1 MLPTSN
7 TWPGSLRSGR
17 LTFAERGAH
26 REGEMKLKTLCNPKN
41 AISPPQ
47 GLDKGNILS
56 ISEHLPSPKV
66 QPQKARRL
74 MAVFPPKYTLSQ
86 FPHQMGTHF
95 SKRGCCAVGTERGKE
110 AICCFRFCFWRR
122 RKQKK
127 RLDERQQDDN
137 LVWWGTARP
146 ARASRVKERRAG
158 DAVSIIIYLLASLKG
173 PWCGR
178 NKSLKNPTY
187 LAAATCLD

>member
-26 REGEMKLKTLCNPKN
+26 REGEMKLKTLCNPTN

-66 QPQKARRL
+66 QPRKARRL

-95 SKRGCCAVGTERGKE
+95 SKRGCCAVGTERGRE
-110 AICCFRFCFWRR
+110 AICCFRFCFL
-122 RKQKK
+122 KK
-127 RLDERQQDDN
+127 KKTKKKTLR
-137 LVWWGTARP
+137 
-146 ARASRVKERRAG
+146 
-158 DAVSIIIYLLASLKG
+158 
-173 PWCGR
+173 
-178 NKSLKNPTY
+178 
-187 LAAATCLD
+187 